1 MSFEQGLGRNS
12 YASEMGEKK
21 LDGVARKYNDLGFHL
36 DSSDKVL
43 DLETEVLL
51 AERGATNKKITF
63 YETGPAPDKN
73 NFGTVKAKR
82 FKLQGEAIK
91 VEDKSE
97 EGGQRG
103 PAAFIT
109 GQVDR
114 PYTETYQDKAGKKI
128 KDIEYLYTFKDE
140 QTRRVSAVSPI
151 TTTVFQGIVHRG
163 TITKY
168 YDLEERPTK
177 LQVTVPSVLRNGRF
191 AEEQTVWSLDEKGQ
205 IDKSKKPEIVYI
217 FKDDR
222 TDLPEMEIK
231 E

>member
-1 MSFEQGLGRNS
+1 MESGRGPLNS
-12 YASEMGEKK
+12 RIK
-21 LDGVARKYNDLGFHL
+21 RYNELGFNL
-36 DSSDKVL
+36 DATDQVL
-43 DLETEVLL
+43 DLESDLML
-51 AERGATNKKITF
+51 SKRGLSNKKVSF
-63 YETGPAPDKN
+63 YETGPGPDKN
-73 NFGTVKAKR
+73 NFGTVKATR
-82 FKLQGEAIK
+82 FKLQGAALK

-103 PAAFIT
+103 PATFIT

-114 PYTETYQDKAGKKI
+114 PYIETYQDKAGKKI

-140 QTRRVSAVSPI
+140 DTRKISAVSPI
-151 TTTVFQGIVHRG
+151 TTTVFQGVKARG

-168 YDLEERPTK
+168 YDTEERPTK
-177 LQVTVPSVLRNGRF
+177 LQITVPSVLRNGRF
-191 AEEQTVWSLDEKGQ
+191 AEQQTVWSLDESGQ
-205 IDKSKKPEIVYI
+205 IDQTKKPEIIYI